1 MSLASIPD
9 ARLVARCRQGE
20 EDAFDLDGELGE
32 HLFLSKE

>member
-20 EDAFDLDGELGE
+20 EDAWSELVRR
-32 HLFLSKE
+32 FSRYVFAIS